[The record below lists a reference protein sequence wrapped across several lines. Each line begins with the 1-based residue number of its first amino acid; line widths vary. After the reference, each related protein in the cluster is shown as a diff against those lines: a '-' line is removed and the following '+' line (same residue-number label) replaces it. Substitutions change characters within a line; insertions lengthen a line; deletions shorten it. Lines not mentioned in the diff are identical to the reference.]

1 MDTNTYVP
9 FVIFGSDHL
18 LTLLIIAV
26 VAIVLPLAVRQ
37 AADDGLDR
45 SVAAV
50 LAAALVLHE
59 LFKIWF
65 RVDVLGLS
73 LAESLPLHLCNL
85 AAFVVAYVLVRRSYS
100 AYEIAYFWALCGT
113 LPALVTPDL
122 QQGFPSLLFVV
133 FFVGHALVIVGVIY
147 ATVVFGFRPTLR
159 SLAKAIAVTL
169 VYAAVV
175 GPLNFLLGTNYLY
188 LRHKPEQ
195 ATLIDYLG
203 PWPWYI
209 LALMAVGAVFCL
221 VSLAPFALTTWLSK
235 RRDRAHRARPLRS
248 VR

>member
-1 MDTNTYVP
+1 MEINADVP
-9 FVIFGSDHL
+9 FVLFGSDHL
-18 LTLLIIAV
+18 LTLLMIAV
-26 VAIVLPLAVRQ
+26 VAIVLPLTVRQ
-37 AADDGLDR
+37 AAEEGLER
-45 SVAAV
+45 SVATV
-50 LAAALVLHE
+50 LAAALVLNE
-59 LFKIWF
+59 VFKIWF
-65 RVDVLGLS
+65 RMDVLGLS

-85 AAFVVAYVLVRRSYS
+85 ASFVMAYALVRRSYPT
-100 AYEIAYFWALCGT
+100 YEVVYFWAVCGT
-113 LPALVTPDL
+113 LPALITPDL

-147 ATVVFGFRPTLR
+147 ATVVFGFRPTFR

-169 VYAAVV
+169 VYAAVI

-195 ATLIDYLG
+195 ATLIDFLG

-221 VSLAPFALTTWLSK
+221 ISLMPFALTSWLS
-235 RRDRAHRARPLRS
+235 RRRARAHRARPLGS